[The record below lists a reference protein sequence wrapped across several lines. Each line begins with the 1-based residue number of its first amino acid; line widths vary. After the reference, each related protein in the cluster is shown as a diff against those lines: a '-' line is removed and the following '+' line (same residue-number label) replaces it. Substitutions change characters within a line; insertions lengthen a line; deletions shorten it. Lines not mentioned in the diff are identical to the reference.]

1 MRSRLLLLTSI
12 IAASLTAAPAIA
24 SAQGIVR
31 GDRFY
36 DRHTYTRYDIDERV
50 ERAQRRAAERAAR
63 DQERARERRARAH
76 AARLRVDR
84 DRDYSRDERMT
95 RVRERAQESRARA
108 QWRVRW

>member
-1 MRSRLLLLTSI
+1 MRSRLLLLPSI

-50 ERAQRRAAERAAR
+50 ERTQRRAAERAAR
-63 DQERARERRARAH
+63 DQERARERRARAY
-76 AARLRVDR
+76 ATRLRVDR
-84 DRDYSRDERMT
+84 DRDYLRDERMT
-95 RVRERAQESRARA
+95 RVRERARESRARA

>member
-1 MRSRLLLLTSI
+1 MRSRLLLLSSI
-12 IAASLTAAPAIA
+12 IAASLAAAPAFA

-31 GDRFY
+31 GDRYY

-50 ERAQRRAAERAAR
+50 ERAQRRVAERAAR
-63 DQERARERRARAH
+63 DQERARERRARAYVT
-76 AARLRVDR
+76 RLRFDR

-95 RVRERAQESRARA
+95 RVRERAQEARARA

>member
-1 MRSRLLLLTSI
+1 MRSRLLLLPSI

-24 SAQGIVR
+24 AAQGIVR

-63 DQERARERRARAH
+63 DQERARERRARAY
-76 AARLRVDR
+76 ATRLRVDR
-84 DRDYSRDERMT
+84 DRDYLRDERMT
-95 RVRERAQESRARA
+95 RVRERARESRARA